1 MITDDVI
8 KEVYRRFDSP
18 SESSSNLNIDYF
30 MEILSPK
37 YNIEIDGDKLIVN
50 DLGENA
56 FKVVLLKA
64 INTIIEFDRFVA
76 IVLRNHIIFFDHS
89 RFINIYYCGGNKK
102 DRNIEPAW
110 RFGKSAVVGI
120 KYYGNEQ
127 KTK

>member
-76 IVLRNHIIFFDHS
+76 IVLRNHIIFFDKHQKNV
-89 RFINIYYCGGNKK
+89 NIHFRYDDMEDKPKTNWLKRLFCFKK
-102 DRNIEPAW
+102 
-110 RFGKSAVVGI
+110 G
-120 KYYGNEQ
+120 
-127 KTK
+127 